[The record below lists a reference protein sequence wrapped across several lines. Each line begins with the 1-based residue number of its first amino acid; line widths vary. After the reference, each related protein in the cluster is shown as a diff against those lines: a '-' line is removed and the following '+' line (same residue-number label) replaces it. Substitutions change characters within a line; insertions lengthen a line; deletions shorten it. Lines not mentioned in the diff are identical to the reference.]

1 MFSNLFACC
10 STYIKNSN
18 ENSFKE
24 KIDNEMETHI
34 KENFENNKEDL
45 KNNNNNSIN
54 SNNNNGNN
62 NKNNSMSN
70 NNKNISS
77 TPLEKKIKED
87 ELNLSNFSNIT
98 FSNMK
103 VKDSKT
109 NTLNFDTEVLST
121 QELKLVGKIF
131 WNKDVYIDRFGLK
144 SGNRK
149 KKNGIVI
156 FGIGKN
162 EDKIDFVINISK
174 LKLKNIDKYIQLFS
188 IEYDKIEERFKL
200 KVIKNDIKIL
210 LTLDFEYFFENSK
223 SIEIIVGKIQML
235 IDTSK
240 TEIGIINIKVED
252 KNYEF
257 NKENDLP
264 ITIGRN
270 NCKININ
277 NNSISKNHAVIEYSA
292 EYNSFYIK
300 DLGSTNKTYFVIR
313 NGGNIK
319 INRDMN
325 FKVFESKFS
334 IKIIE

>member
-18 ENSFKE
+18 ESSFKE
-24 KIDNEMETHI
+24 KTENEMDTHI
-34 KENFENNKEDL
+34 KDNFDNNKEEI
-45 KNNNNNSIN
+45 KNNNNSIN
-54 SNNNNGNN
+54 SNNNSN
-62 NKNNSMSN
+62 NKNNNN

-200 KVIKNDIKIL
+200 RILKNDIKIL
-210 LTLDFEYFFENSK
+210 LTLDYEYFFEKEKN
-223 SIEIIVGKIQML
+223 IEIIAGKIQML

-240 TEIGIINIKVED
+240 TDNGLINIKVED

-277 NNSISKNHAVIEYSA
+277 NNSISKNHAIIDYNA
-292 EYNSFYIK
+292 EYHLFYIK

-325 FKVFESKFS
+325 LKLFESKFS